1 MTENKYYLTKN
12 KTSSGNFYC
21 MYLSGQTVKI
31 GEFNIKLIPVAN
43 ISINCRLTPPT
54 TAKLVYSGDFGEI
67 EYNKIS
73 TIKTDNQYINGHLW
87 RIGQNRYY
95 KNSVINPRFNQS
107 GRQRIELWGRVVSG
121 EVIYLCDYV
130 YIKKKTVSSS
140 QSFSEKNIKK
150 IETDFKMTYTP
161 QLHFEHSNKCCFSLS

>member
-130 YIKKKTVSSS
+130 YIKK
-140 QSFSEKNIKK
+140 
-150 IETDFKMTYTP
+150 D
-161 QLHFEHSNKCCFSLS
+161 CF